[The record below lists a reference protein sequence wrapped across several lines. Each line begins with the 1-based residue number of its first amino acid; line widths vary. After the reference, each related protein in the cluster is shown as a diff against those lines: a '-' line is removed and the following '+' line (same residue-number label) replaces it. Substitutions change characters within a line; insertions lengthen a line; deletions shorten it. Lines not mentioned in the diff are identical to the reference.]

1 MKKTLNGLAI
11 ICLIFFVGAASQNTI
26 YEFENN
32 YHADVKN
39 STEEFKV
46 KPGQKLEL
54 DFNTGASISVTG
66 WNKDLVKVEVSIEG
80 KDAEDVVVEYE
91 ETANGLEITT
101 EYRNRK
107 NNHKSDVEFTIY
119 TPQKFDLEFLTMG
132 GSVEL
137 KNLEGE
143 LTGKTMGGQLSLSE
157 LKGEIDLTTMGG
169 NIALSGSEVD
179 GRLETMGGN
188 IAMKNV
194 VGNVDAKTMGGN
206 ISQSNVKGR
215 TGSDELS
222 ISTMGGNITIDD
234 APNGA
239 NVKTMGGNI
248 SVQSAEDFVIAETMG
263 GNINI
268 VKVEGKVE
276 AKTMGGAVS
285 AKIIKNDAINQDV
298 YLTSMGGDIQLN
310 VPADFDMEIDIEIR
324 YEDENDDVDIK
335 SDFKINEK
343 VSESRGDYILK
354 GTAIVGNGKN
364 KVKIRTINSEVII
377 KKI

>member
-1 MKKTLNGLAI
+1 MKRTLNGLAI
-11 ICLIFFVGAASQNTI
+11 ICMIFFVGAASQNLN

-32 YHADVKN
+32 YNSDDKK

-46 KPGQKLEL
+46 RPGQKLKL
-54 DFNTGASISVTG
+54 DFNTGAGISVTG
-66 WNKDLVKVEVSIEG
+66 WEKDIVKVEVSIEG
-80 KDAEDVVVEYE
+80 RDSENIIVSYE
-91 ETANGLEITT
+91 ETANGLEVTT
-101 EYRNRK
+101 EYKRKKRN
-107 NNHKSDVEFTIY
+107 NSSDVEFNIF
-119 TPQKFDLEFLTMG
+119 TPKKFDLEFLTMG

-137 KNLEGE
+137 INLEGE

-157 LKGEIDLTTMGG
+157 LKGKIDLITMGG
-169 NIALSGSEVD
+169 NIALSGSDVD

-188 IAMKNV
+188 IAMKSV
-194 VGNVDAKTMGGN
+194 VGSVDARTMGGN

-215 TGSDELS
+215 TGSDGLS
-222 ISTMGGNITIDD
+222 ISTMGGSINVDD

-248 SVQSAEDFVIAETMG
+248 SVQSAKEFVLAETMG

-268 VKVEGKVE
+268 AAIEGKVE

-285 AKIIKNDAINQDV
+285 AKIIKNDAMNQDV
-298 YLTSMGGDIQLN
+298 YLTSMGGDIELN

-324 YEDENDDVDIK
+324 YEDEDDEVDIK
-335 SDFKINEK
+335 SDFTINEN

-354 GTAIVGNGKN
+354 GTAIVGSGKN
-364 KVKIRTINSEVII
+364 KVKIRTVNSEV
-377 KKI
+377 KIRKI